1 MRADRLVVL
10 GKIVGLSGV
19 RGAVKLESYTE
30 PRARIF
36 AYQPWLVRKDGAE
49 IEISGVRG
57 REQGKGMIA
66 TLPGVADRDAAM
78 ALMGAEIRVWRSK
91 LPKPKRGEYY
101 WTDLEDL
108 EVVTQ
113 QGTPLGRV
121 SHVFATGANDVL
133 AVRDGERE
141 RLIPFVTGQFVL
153 DVDLDA
159 GRITVDWDPEF

>member
-1 MRADRLVVL
+1 VRADRLVVL